1 MLEKRNDQG
10 KISSADDYQV
20 LFLKKT
26 PKIISLVKEWNPAI
40 RLIGFKLLVGV
51 SKDELLAVARA
62 SLEKNQADYI
72 VANDLLDIKEGQHR
86 AYLVSKNEHIQVE
99 TKDQIA
105 QLILQV
111 VTEGKED

>member
-1 MLEKRNDQG
+1 M
-10 KISSADDYQV
+10 SARMNC
-20 LFLKKT
+20 LL
-26 PKIISLVKEWNPAI
+26 LPAPAW
-40 RLIGFKLLVGV
+40 K
-51 SKDELLAVARA
+51 
-62 SLEKNQADYI
+62 KNQADYI

-111 VTEGKED
+111 VTNQKEA

>member
-1 MLEKRNDQG
+1 M
-10 KISSADDYQV
+10 
-20 LFLKKT
+20 
-26 PKIISLVKEWNPAI
+26 
-40 RLIGFKLLVGV
+40 GV

-99 TKDQIA
+99 TKEQIA

-111 VTEGKED
+111 VTEQKEA